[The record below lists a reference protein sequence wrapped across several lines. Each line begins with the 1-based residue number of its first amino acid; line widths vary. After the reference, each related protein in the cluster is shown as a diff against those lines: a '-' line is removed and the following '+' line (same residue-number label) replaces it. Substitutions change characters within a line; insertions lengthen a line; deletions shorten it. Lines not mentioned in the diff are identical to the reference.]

1 MSIYIGKDVN
11 GNNLVHITQGQASE
25 ALLKSSPINST
36 VFHSR
41 QALSS
46 YRLIPVT
53 AGSFVPYY
61 SIYGS
66 ASGFNYALLSTW
78 FIGGNDPN
86 EYTNIPAVGWR
97 HYTINATDYAYL
109 VTHVTS
115 KPNRVVFLDSNYKI
129 LAGIG
134 IGNLISIVRNTQYG
148 WLWSTTPSTSYGLGV
163 VSFQFADAPIVSY
176 ILVIDDSFYQPLTGT
191 ISIDNTGFY
200 VGNTNIFTDRKLV
213 TTVPSS
219 SSIKV
224 TEELY
229 LTTVPAA
236 GTGFELVTSPNISIK
251 VGGAELFNST
261 KSSFMPFKP
270 NTISTIVKTLPY
282 SISYIDTLI
291 YTMDST
297 ESFCIVGITID
308 YLYRQTTNYALTTKT
323 NSSITLLCIREYTT
337 KTGQRRMDF
346 TYLYSVNGSVYIRTR
361 RAGGG
366 SESKNYNFTLSIEAF

>member
-46 YRLIPVT
+46 YRLIPVR
-53 AGSFVPYY
+53 AGPFVPYY
-61 SIYGS
+61 SIYGR

-78 FIGGNDPN
+78 FIGGNDSN
-86 EYTNIPAVGWR
+86 WYTNIPAVGW
-97 HYTINATDYAYL
+97 HPYTINATDYAYL
-109 VTHVTS
+109 VTHVTN

-129 LAGIG
+129 ITGIG

-148 WLWSTTPSTSYGLGV
+148 WYWSTTPSTSYGLGV

-200 VGNTNIFTDRKLV
+200 VGSTNIFTDRKLV

-219 SSIKV
+219 SSIMV

-251 VGGAELFNST
+251 VGGTELFNSSS
-261 KSSFMPFKP
+261 SSFMPFKP
-270 NTISTIVKTLPY
+270 DSTNTLIKSLLYST
-282 SISYIDTLI
+282 SYVDTLV
-291 YTMDST
+291 YTMSST
-297 ESFCIVGITID
+297 ESFCIVGATID

-323 NSSITLLCIREYTT
+323 NSSTTLLGIKEYTT
-337 KTGQRRMDF
+337 SSGELRMDF
-346 TYLYSVNGSVYIRTR
+346 TYLYTSNGKVYIRTY

-366 SESKNYNFTLSIEAF
+366 SKATSYNVTLSIEAF